1 MVDFVFEDGEKYQ
14 VDLGK
19 RLLNFSVKIFE
30 LLKLIPYKKEFDVF
44 RYQLSKSST
53 SIGAN
58 FEEAQ
63 STTYKEFAQKLRIAL
78 REANETKYW
87 LRLIKEL

>member
-1 MVDFVFEDGEKYQ
+1 MDDFVFEDGGKYQ

-30 LLKLIPYKKEFDVF
+30 LLEFIPYKKEFDVF

-58 FEEAQ
+58 IKA
-63 STTYKEFAQKLRIAL
+63 KEK
-78 REANETKYW
+78 
-87 LRLIKEL
+87 IKI

>member
-1 MVDFVFEDGEKYQ
+1 MYSDINF
-14 VDLGK
+14 
-19 RLLNFSVKIFE
+19 LNH
-30 LLKLIPYKKEFDVF
+30 P
-44 RYQLSKSST
+44 T

-87 LRLIKEL
+87 LRLIKELKIVNPTRIDDLLNEIDEISKILGSIVSKVDKKIQNK